1 MQTERTTFL
10 FQSFSLNMNCHLK
23 KMNYTT
29 INCAADMND
38 NSIVLLLENMC
49 ANTF

>member
-10 FQSFSLNMNCHLK
+10 FQSFSLN
-23 KMNYTT
+23 MNYTT